1 MTLPVIELKPDSRPI
16 PAEQREEVLASP
28 GFGHH
33 FTDHMVTITWT
44 EDAGWHFARLVP
56 YGPLPIDPANLTLHY
71 SQTVFEG
78 LKVFRGPDG
87 NLGAF
92 RPEENARRFQASARR
107 MAMPELPEKTFLAAC
122 EALVAQDRAWVP
134 SRPGHSLYLRPFMFA
149 TESGLGVRAAREFL
163 FVVIASPTD
172 GYFAGEVRPVSVWVA
187 EEYVRAAPGGTGAAK
202 TGANYA
208 ASLMGQAQAAAQGCD
223 QVVWLD
229 ALERRWVEE
238 MGAMNLFFVYGERIV
253 TPELTGSLL
262 PGITRAS
269 LLTLA
274 RDLGYKAEEARVSLQ
289 DWRRDSAD
297 GSLTEVFAC
306 GTAAGV
312 VPVGSVKTA
321 LAQWTVGDGR
331 PGEVTM
337 RLRETLRQIQSG
349 AAADPHGWMRE
360 MAGAD
365 HTAPGRQAARS

>member
-1 MTLPVIELKPDSRPI
+1 MTVPAIEFKPASRPLS
-16 PAEQREEVLASP
+16 AERREEVLTSP

-44 EDAGWHFARLVP
+44 EGAGWHPARLVP

-71 SQTVFEG
+71 AQTVFEG
-78 LKVFRGPDG
+78 LKVHRRPDG
-87 NLGAF
+87 GLAAF
-92 RPEENARRFQASARR
+92 RPEENARRFQASAHR
-107 MAMPELPEKTFLAAC
+107 MAMPELPVETFIAAC
-122 EALVAQDRAWVP
+122 EALVRQDRAWVP

-172 GYFAGEVRPVSVWVA
+172 GYFAGEIRPLSVWVA
-187 EEYVRAAPGGTGAAK
+187 EEYVRAVPGGTGAAK

-208 ASLMGQAQAAAQGCD
+208 ASLMGQAQAVAQGCD

-238 MGAMNLFFVYGERIV
+238 MGAMNLFFVHGERIV

-274 RDLGYKAEEARVSLQ
+274 RDLGYEAEEARISLH

-312 VPVGSVKTA
+312 APVGSVKTA
-321 LAQWTVGDGR
+321 LTQWTVGDGR
-331 PGEVTM
+331 PGKVTM
-337 RLRETLRQIQSG
+337 RLREALGEIQSG
-349 AAADPHGWMRE
+349 AAADTRGWMRE
-360 MAGAD
+360 MAKAG
-365 HTAPGRQAARS
+365 HPGRPADR

>member
-1 MTLPVIELKPDSRPI
+1 MTLPVIERKPASRPL

-28 GFGHH
+28 GFGDH

-44 EDAGWHFARLVP
+44 EDAGWHRARLVP

-71 SQTVFEG
+71 AQTVFEG
-78 LKVFRGPDG
+78 LKVHRRPGG
-87 NLGAF
+87 ALAAF
-92 RPEENARRFQASARR
+92 RPEDNARRFQASARR
-107 MAMPELPEKTFLAAC
+107 MAMPELPVETFVAAC
-122 EALVAQDRAWVP
+122 EALVQQDRAWVP
-134 SRPGHSLYLRPFMFA
+134 SHPGHALYLRPFMFA

-163 FVVIASPTD
+163 FVVIASPTE
-172 GYFAGEVRPVSVWVA
+172 GYFAGEIRPVSVWVA
-187 EEYVRAAPGGTGAAK
+187 EDHVRAAPGGTGAAK

-238 MGAMNLFFVYGERIV
+238 MGAMNLFFVYGERVV
-253 TPELTGSLL
+253 TPGLTGTLL

-274 RDLGYKAEEARVSLQ
+274 RDLGHEAEEARISLQ

-321 LAQWTVGDGR
+321 HDRWTVGDGR
-331 PGEVTM
+331 PGRVTM
-337 RLRETLRQIQSG
+337 RLREALRAIQSG
-349 AAADPHGWMRE
+349 TAADTRGWMRE
-360 MAGAD
+360 MAQTG
-365 HTAPGRQAARS
+365 HRAPGRS